1 MLPAEV
7 IKTVDDQR
15 RAWTSSYAVNR
26 ARYRSSTEAMN
37 AIASYLSIC
46 LPENIE
52 ASIRN
57 TLQVARYAITAPNGK
72 IEPVAV
78 SSTPYP
84 EPITFLSGNARQ
96 APLPKFARVP
106 PEEPATNSLNPFEA
120 NLSPA
125 EVKIVQRR
133 LCVIP
138 VDGDLGG
145 ANSNTRMRIKTFK
158 ALVAGRFETSR
169 YDGLLG
175 DTTYTRL
182 RGLDDCGRST
192 LEEHFLWRNET
203 QIRTFNQRLLDALAF
218 IKEQVTS
225 SPDPSLSS

>member
-1 MLPAEV
+1 
-7 IKTVDDQR
+7 
-15 RAWTSSYAVNR
+15 
-26 ARYRSSTEAMN
+26 MN